1 MPSSSSSEPEPNPRS
16 APRENQVIVRQDL
29 LQIARGFLMGG
40 ADAIPGV
47 SGGTVALILGIYPRL
62 VAAISRFDMRL
73 LGLLTG
79 GEIREAAVHVDFRF
93 LFFLLLGVGAGLG
106 GLMSTMHH
114 LLEHE
119 MQPTFAAFFGMIVAS
134 CLIVARMV
142 GRFDAALAA
151 GALGGAVFAYWL
163 VGLPLLQNPPESSLW
178 VFFCGAVA
186 ICAMILPGIS
196 GAFILLILGAY
207 HEITG
212 IVRNVASGELGT
224 DAITT
229 LAAFAAGAATG
240 LLAFS
245 KVLHALLARH
255 RSMTMAVLTG
265 FMVGSLRKIWPFKTD
280 LDPTIT
286 EFKLKQFENRLP
298 ELTAADTWFT
308 FAVLVVAGALVLIL
322 ERTSASREGAT
333 ADSPS

>member
-1 MPSSSSSEPEPNPRS
+1 M
-16 APRENQVIVRQDL
+16 IVRQDL

-62 VAAISRFDMRL
+62 VAAISRFDLRL

-93 LFFLLLGVGAGLG
+93 LFFLLVGIGAGLG

-119 MQPTFAAFFGMIVAS
+119 MQRTFAAFFGMIVAS
-134 CLIVARMV
+134 CWIVGRMV
-142 GRFDAALAA
+142 GRFDGARAA
-151 GALGGAVFAYWL
+151 GAVGGAAFAYWL
-163 VGLPLLQNPPESSLW
+163 VGLPLLQNPPESALW
-178 VFFCGAVA
+178 IFLCGAVA

-212 IVRNVASGELGT
+212 IVRGLAAGDAGT
-224 DAITT
+224 EAITT
-229 LAAFAAGAATG
+229 LAAFAAGAVTG

-255 RSMTMAVLTG
+255 RAMTMAVLTG
-265 FMVGSLRKIWPFKTD
+265 FMVGSLRKIWPFKAD
-280 LDPTIT
+280 LDPSIT
-286 EFKLKQFENRLP
+286 EFKLKQFENQMPDLGSG
-298 ELTAADTWFT
+298 ETWFT
-308 FAVLVVAGALVLIL
+308 LGILIVAGAFVLGL
-322 ERTSASREGAT
+322 ERTSTSRGGEPTDAAS
-333 ADSPS
+333 